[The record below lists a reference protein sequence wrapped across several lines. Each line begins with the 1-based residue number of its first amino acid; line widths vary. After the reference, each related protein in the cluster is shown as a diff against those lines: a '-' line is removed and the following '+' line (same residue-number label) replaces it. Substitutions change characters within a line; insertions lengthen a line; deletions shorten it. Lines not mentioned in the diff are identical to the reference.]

1 MVQLAS
7 TFLQFV
13 ENPDIKWQG
22 CWANISPPP
31 FKIIERNA
39 KRKNDGSTHP
49 FQYIFLF
56 PLTSKL
62 ISDTNGTCSTK
73 LKWSLNPLTQSPN

>member
-1 MVQLAS
+1 MVQPAS

-13 ENPDIKWQG
+13 ENPDITWQG

-39 KRKNDGSTHP
+39 KRK
-49 FQYIFLF
+49 I
-56 PLTSKL
+56 
-62 ISDTNGTCSTK
+62 CSNETMMEAHTQGCVL
-73 LKWSLNPLTQSPN
+73 LKNIG